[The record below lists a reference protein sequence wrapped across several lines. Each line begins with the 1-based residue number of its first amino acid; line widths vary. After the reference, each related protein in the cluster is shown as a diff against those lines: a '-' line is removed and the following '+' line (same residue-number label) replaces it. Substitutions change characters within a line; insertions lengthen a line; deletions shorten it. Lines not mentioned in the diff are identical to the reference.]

1 VGLAARAVG
10 TEEVVTVEV
19 EKDWAVVEEGRAVV
33 VGMVEEVMV
42 AATGVVTGAACGA
55 ALAAWRV
62 VLEGL
67 AALAVAARVAAVRA
81 AVKVARVAAAAKVD
95 HRTRGLRSHCHH
107 RCLTHYA
114 RSGP

>member
-1 VGLAARAVG
+1 
-10 TEEVVTVEV
+10 
-19 EKDWAVVEEGRAVV
+19 
-33 VGMVEEVMV
+33 M
-42 AATGVVTGAACGA
+42 
-55 ALAAWRV
+55 
-62 VLEGL
+62 

-107 RCLTHYA
+107 RRLTHYA